1 MNTTAN
7 LAPAP
12 SLAAVGPDEAPHHA
26 TACLNCGTAITDRYC
41 AHCGQD
47 AHHTHRFT
55 LRFLLFHDLPHSI
68 WHVDK
73 GVGYTLRQML
83 TRPGATLHEYMAGR
97 RAQHFRPIT
106 YLLLITAVSMLLLSA
121 VGINPV
127 PAAQQAEMPRL
138 VQLVMERYMQLY
150 AKYPTLIYLIILP
163 ANAALAV
170 WLLRPSKFNFAEM
183 LLSQAFISGT
193 TTIISTVFM
202 VPLLLLIRYFPALQ
216 SWMMLTMLPYM
227 AYSAWVFRQLLE
239 PARMPVE
246 DKWVRSIGTVVLQT
260 MVLVVSLI
268 SVQIVIMFSLIRQ
281 DPSLLEDFRQKTAPK
296 SRSELA
302 APVR

>member
-1 MNTTAN
+1 MHTTTTLSAAPN
-7 LAPAP
+7 HTAVAPA
-12 SLAAVGPDEAPHHA
+12 EAPPHHA
-26 TACLNCGTAITDRYC
+26 ACLNCGTALADRYC

-47 AHHTHRFT
+47 AHHAHRFT
-55 LRFLLFHDLPHSI
+55 LRSLLFHDLPHSI

-138 VQLVMERYMQLY
+138 IQLIMERYMQLY

-183 LLSQAFISGT
+183 LLCQAFVSGT

-202 VPLLLLIRYFPALQ
+202 IPLLLLIRYFPALQ
-216 SWMMLTMLPYM
+216 PWMMLTMLPYM

-239 PARMPVE
+239 PARMPAE

-260 MVLVVSLI
+260 VVLVVSLI
-268 SVQIVIMFSLIRQ
+268 LVQIAIMFSLIRQ

-296 SRSELA
+296 PRSGQA